1 MLKKINWFNVLGLF
15 YTIAVGIFLIVWSDY
30 NFEVARI
37 QSYLFDFGVDTIG
50 ALFCVALFYGCLRQK
65 GEGTLIFRLLIL
77 MVSTSFLI
85 NELMLFVSGLSE
97 LRILHLSLCVLSSF
111 LDLALIVDL
120 YYYYIKK
127 LLSIEGKIA
136 KITDIIVPILAS
148 LGTLIILIN
157 IIYPLTFA
165 VDEQGVFTYTSL
177 AWLTDIAPDIVFIIG
192 IVHIIICHAPWNQ
205 KIPALLFVVFP
216 GIGYYLV
223 GGEHGAAAQ
232 YGFVL
237 MYLIVMYCVIFND
250 NNKKMTATETELNMG
265 TEIQANTLPSVFPPF
280 PDRHEFDIY
289 ASMTPA
295 KEVGGDFY
303 DFFLIDNDHLA
314 LVIADVSGK
323 GVPAALFMM
332 SSKILI
338 NDHTLIGGKPS
349 EILERVNRA
358 VYANNKAHMF
368 VTVWLGILEI
378 STGKLI
384 TSNARHE
391 YPIINTNGKYE
402 VFKDKH
408 GLAIGAMPNSK
419 YVDTEIQLKSGDQVF
434 VYTDGVAEATNANK
448 QMFGTDRTLEA
459 LNAIEKGASQ
469 QKVLEGVKVAVDAF
483 VKDAP
488 QFDDLTMVGLT
499 YFGPKSNGNEEK
511 EEEEEVE
518 ELTVKANVDNLDEV
532 QAFID
537 GLLESIDC
545 PMKTQMTIDVAVEEI
560 FVNIAS
566 YAYGDKEGD
575 AIIQVSASED
585 PLAIKIKFIDYGK
598 PYDPLAKPDP
608 NTSLPLMERKKGG
621 LGIFMVKKSMDD
633 MTYEYKDGKNI
644 LTIVKNI

>member
-15 YTIAVGIFLIVWSDY
+15 YTIAVGIFLIVWSEI

-37 QSYLFDFGVDTIG
+37 QSYLFDFGVDTVG
-50 ALFCVALFYGCLRQK
+50 ALICVALFYGCLRQK
-65 GEGTLIFRLLIL
+65 GEGNLIFRLLIL

-85 NELMLFVSGLSE
+85 NELMLFASGLSE
-97 LRILHLSLCVLSSF
+97 SRILHLTLCVISSF
-111 LDLALIVDL
+111 LDLALIADL
-120 YYYYIKK
+120 YYYYIKR

-148 LGTLIILIN
+148 LGTLIILVN

-177 AWLTDIAPDIVFIIG
+177 AWLMDIVPDAIFIIG

-237 MYLIVMYCVIFND
+237 MSLIVMYCVIFND
-250 NNKKMTATETELNMG
+250 KNKKIMATEKELNMAS
-265 TEIQANTLPSVFPPF
+265 EIQLSMLPSVFPPF

-289 ASMTPA
+289 ASMNPA

-303 DFFLIDNDHLA
+303 DFFMIDDDHLA
-314 LVIADVSGK
+314 MVIADVSGK

-332 SSKILI
+332 STKILI
-338 NDHTLIGGKPS
+338 NDHALIGGKPS

-384 TSNARHE
+384 TSNAGHE
-391 YPIINTNGKYE
+391 FPIINVNGKYE
-402 VFKDKH
+402 LLKDKH
-408 GLAIGAMPNSK
+408 GLAIGAMPASK
-419 YVDTEIQLKSGDQVF
+419 YTDTEITLKSGDQIF
-434 VYTDGVAEATNANK
+434 VYTDGVAEATDFNK
-448 QMFGTDRTLEA
+448 QMFGVERTVEA
-459 LNAIEKGASQ
+459 LNSIPKDSSQ
-469 QKVLEGVKVAVDAF
+469 QLILEGVLKAVDGF

-488 QFDDLTMVGLT
+488 QFDDLTMLGLR
-499 YFGPKSNGNEEK
+499 YFGPHPKKEK
-511 EEEEEVE
+511 KVD
-518 ELTVKANVDNLDEV
+518 ELVIKADRNNLEEV

-537 GLLESIDC
+537 QKLKEVNCS
-545 PMKTQMTIDVAVEEI
+545 MKVQTTIDIAIEEI

-566 YAYGDKEGD
+566 YAYENNEGD
-575 AIIQVSASED
+575 ATIQVVMNED
-585 PLAIKIKFIDYGK
+585 PLSIEITFIDSGVE
-598 PYDPLAKPDP
+598 YDPLAKPDP
-608 NTSLPLMERKKGG
+608 NTSLKLMERQKGG

-633 MTYEYKDGKNI
+633 MTYEYKDGKNV
-644 LTIVKNI
+644 LTIVKNL

>member
-1 MLKKINWFNVLGLF
+1 MLKKINWFNILGLV
-15 YTIAVGIFLIVWSDY
+15 YTIAVGVFLIVWSDY
-30 NFEVARI
+30 NFELARL

-85 NELMLFVSGLSE
+85 NELMLFASGLSE
-97 LRILHLSLCVLSSF
+97 LRVLHLTLCIVSSF

-120 YYYYIKK
+120 YYYYVKK
-127 LLSIEGKIA
+127 LLSIEGKIV

-148 LGTLIILIN
+148 LGTIVILIN
-157 IIYPLTFA
+157 SFYPLTFA
-165 VDEQGVFTYTSL
+165 VDEQGVFSYTSFS
-177 AWLTDIAPDIVFIIG
+177 WLMDIAPDIVFFIG
-192 IVHIIICHAPWNQ
+192 VIHIIICHAPWNQ
-205 KIPALLFVVFP
+205 KIPALLFVIFP
-216 GIGYYLV
+216 GLGYYLV

-237 MYLIVMYCVIFND
+237 MSLIVMYCVIFND
-250 NNKKMTATETELNMG
+250 KNKLINATEKELNMAS
-265 TEIQANTLPSVFPPF
+265 EIQMDTLPSVTSKFQNIK
-280 PDRHEFDIY
+280 EFDIY
-289 ASMTPA
+289 ASMDPA

-303 DFFLIDNDHLA
+303 DVFMVDDDHLA

-338 NDHTLIGGKPS
+338 NDHALIGGKPS
-349 EILERVNRA
+349 EILERVNKA

-378 STGKLI
+378 STGKLV
-384 TSNARHE
+384 TSSAGHE
-391 YPIINTNGKYE
+391 FPIININGQYE
-402 VFKDKH
+402 LFKDKH

-419 YVDTEIQLKSGDQVF
+419 YVDSEIQLKSGDQVF
-434 VYTDGVAEATNANK
+434 VYTDGVAEATNFNK
-448 QMFGTDRTLEA
+448 QLFGTERTVEA
-459 LNAIEKGASQ
+459 LNNLPQGISQ
-469 QKVLEGVKVAVDAF
+469 KEVLEGVKKAVDEF

-488 QFDDLTMVGLT
+488 QFDDLTMIGLK
-499 YFGPKSNGNEEK
+499 YIGPNPIKEK
-511 EEEEEVE
+511 KVD
-518 ELTVKANVDNLDEV
+518 ELVIKADRNNLDEV

-537 GLLESIDC
+537 QKLEEVNCS
-545 PMKTQMTIDVAVEEI
+545 MKVQTTIDIAVEEI

-566 YAYGDKEGD
+566 YAYENNEGD
-575 AIIQVSASED
+575 ATIQVTMND
-585 PLAIKIKFIDYGK
+585 NPLSIEISFIDSGK
-598 PYDPLAKPDP
+598 EYNPLAKDDP
-608 NTSLPLMERKKGG
+608 NTSLSLMERKKGG
-621 LGIFMVKKSMDD
+621 LGIFMVKKSMDN

-644 LTIVKNI
+644 LKIVKNL

>member
-97 LRILHLSLCVLSSF
+97 LRILHLTLCVISSF

-148 LGTLIILIN
+148 LGALIILIN

-177 AWLTDIAPDIVFIIG
+177 AWLMDIAPDIVFIIG

-237 MYLIVMYCVIFND
+237 MSLIVMYCVIFND

-303 DFFLIDNDHLA
+303 DFFMIDDDHLA
-314 LVIADVSGK
+314 MVIADVSGK

-338 NDHTLIGGKPS
+338 NDHALIGGKPS

-358 VYANNKAHMF
+358 VYASNKAHMF

-378 STGKLI
+378 STGKLV
-384 TSNARHE
+384 TSSAGHE
-391 YPIINTNGKYE
+391 YPIINVNGKYE
-402 VFKDKH
+402 IFKDKH

-419 YVDTEIQLKSGDQVF
+419 YKDMEITLKSGDQIF

-448 QMFGTDRTLEA
+448 QLFGTDRTVEA
-459 LNAIEKGASQ
+459 LNNLPQDISQ
-469 QKVLEGVKVAVDAF
+469 QEVLEGVKKAVDGF

-488 QFDDLTMVGLT
+488 QFDDLTMLGIR
-499 YFGPKSNGNEEK
+499 YIGSNPIEASK
-511 EEEEEVE
+511 ETKNVE
-518 ELTVKANVDNLDEV
+518 ELIVKADVNNLEEV

-537 GLLESIDC
+537 QKLEEVDC
-545 PMKTQMTIDVAVEEI
+545 PMKTQTTIDIAVEEI
-560 FVNIAS
+560 FVNIAN
-566 YAYGDKEGD
+566 YAYGSSSGD
-575 AIIQVSASED
+575 AVIQVSMNED
-585 PLAIKIKFIDYGK
+585 PLSIEITFIDSGSEYN
-598 PYDPLAKPDP
+598 PLAKPDP
-608 NTSLPLMERKKGG
+608 NTSLSLMERQKGG

-644 LTIVKNI
+644 LKIVKNI

>member
-1 MLKKINWFNVLGLF
+1 MIKKINWFNILGLV
-15 YTIAVGIFLIVWSDY
+15 YTIAVGVFLIVWSDY

-97 LRILHLSLCVLSSF
+97 LRILHLTLCVLSSF

-120 YYYYIKK
+120 YYYYVKK

-165 VDEQGVFTYTSL
+165 VDEQGVFSYTSL
-177 AWLTDIAPDIVFIIG
+177 AWLMDIAPDIVFIIG

-205 KIPALLFVVFP
+205 KIPALLFVIFP

-237 MYLIVMYCVIFND
+237 MSLIVMYCVIFND
-250 NNKKMTATETELNMG
+250 NSKKMTATETELNMG

-303 DFFLIDNDHLA
+303 DFFMIDDDHLA

-323 GVPAALFMM
+323 GIPAALFMM

-338 NDHTLIGGKPS
+338 NDHALIGGKPS
-349 EILERVNRA
+349 EILERVNKA

-384 TSNARHE
+384 TSSAGHE
-391 YPIINTNGKYE
+391 YPIINIHGKYE
-402 VFKDKH
+402 LFKDRH

-419 YVDTEIQLKSGDQVF
+419 YVDTEIQLKSGDQIF
-434 VYTDGVAEATNANK
+434 VYTDGVAEATNFNK
-448 QMFGTDRTLEA
+448 QMFGTERTVKA
-459 LNAIEKGASQ
+459 LNSIPKGSSQ
-469 QKVLEGVKVAVDAF
+469 KDVLEVVRKAVDEF
-483 VKDAP
+483 VKEAP
-488 QFDDLTMVGLT
+488 QFDDLTMIGLR
-499 YFGPKSNGNEEK
+499 YIGPTSKDGSNDAKN
-511 EEEEEVE
+511 VE
-518 ELTVKANVDNLDEV
+518 ELVVKADRNNLDEV

-537 GLLESIDC
+537 EKLEAVDC
-545 PMKTQMTIDVAVEEI
+545 PIKTQTTIDIAVEEI

-566 YAYGDKEGD
+566 YAYENNDGD
-575 AIIQVSASED
+575 ATIQVSMNNN
-585 PLAIKIKFIDYGK
+585 PLSIEITFIDSGTEYN
-598 PYDPLAKPDP
+598 PLAKPDP
-608 NTSLPLMERKKGG
+608 NTSLKLMERKKGG

-644 LTIVKNI
+644 LKIVKNL

>member
-1 MLKKINWFNVLGLF
+1 MLKKINWFNILGLV
-15 YTIAVGIFLIVWSDY
+15 YTIAVGVFLIVWSDY
-30 NFEVARI
+30 NFEDARL

-85 NELMLFVSGLSE
+85 NELMLFASGLSE

-120 YYYYIKK
+120 YYYYVKK

-148 LGTLIILIN
+148 LGTIVILIN
-157 IIYPLTFA
+157 SFYPLTFA
-165 VDEQGVFTYTSL
+165 VDEQGVFSYTSFS
-177 AWLTDIAPDIVFIIG
+177 WLMDIAPDIVFFIG
-192 IVHIIICHAPWNQ
+192 VIHIIICHAPWDQ
-205 KIPALLFVVFP
+205 KIPALLFVIFP
-216 GIGYYLV
+216 GLGYYLV

-237 MYLIVMYCVIFND
+237 MSLIVMYCVIFND
-250 NNKKMTATETELNMG
+250 KNKLINATEKELNMAS
-265 TEIQANTLPSVFPPF
+265 EIQMDTLPSVTSKFQNIK
-280 PDRHEFDIY
+280 EFDIY
-289 ASMTPA
+289 ASMDPA

-303 DFFLIDNDHLA
+303 DVFMVDDDHLA

-349 EILERVNRA
+349 EILERVNKA

-378 STGKLI
+378 STGKL
-384 TSNARHE
+384 TSSSAGHE
-391 YPIINTNGKYE
+391 FPIISINGQYE
-402 VFKDKH
+402 LFKDKH

-419 YVDTEIQLKSGDQVF
+419 YVDSEIQLKSGDQVF
-434 VYTDGVAEATNANK
+434 VYTDGVAEATNFNK
-448 QMFGTDRTLEA
+448 QLFGTDRTVEA
-459 LNAIEKGASQ
+459 LNNLPKGISQ
-469 QKVLEGVKVAVDAF
+469 KEVLEGVKKAVDEF

-488 QFDDLTMVGLT
+488 QFDDLTMIGLK
-499 YFGPKSNGNEEK
+499 YIGPNPIKEK
-511 EEEEEVE
+511 KAD
-518 ELTVKANVDNLDEV
+518 ELVIKADRNNLDEV

-537 GLLESIDC
+537 QKLEEVNCS
-545 PMKTQMTIDVAVEEI
+545 MKVQTTIDIAVEEI

-566 YAYGDKEGD
+566 YAYENNDGD
-575 AIIQVSASED
+575 ATIQVTMND
-585 PLAIKIKFIDYGK
+585 NPLSIEISFIDSGK
-598 PYDPLAKPDP
+598 EYNPLAKDDP
-608 NTSLPLMERKKGG
+608 NTSLSLMERKKGG

-644 LTIVKNI
+644 LKIVKNL

>member
-1 MLKKINWFNVLGLF
+1 MLKKINWFNVLGLV
-15 YTIAVGIFLIVWSDY
+15 YTIAVAIFIIVWNEN
-30 NFEVARI
+30 NFAVARL
-37 QSYLFDFGVDTIG
+37 QPYLFDFGVDTIG
-50 ALFCVALFYGCLRQK
+50 ALICVALFYGCLRQK
-65 GEGTLIFRLLIL
+65 GGGTLIFRLLIL

-85 NELMLFVSGLSE
+85 NELLLFVSNLSE
-97 LRILHLSLCVLSSF
+97 SRILYLALCVLSSSI
-111 LDLALIVDL
+111 DLALIVDL

-127 LLSIEGKIA
+127 LLGIEGKIA

-148 LGTLIILIN
+148 LGTLLILIN

-177 AWLTDIAPDIVFIIG
+177 DWLMDIVPDTVFIIG
-192 IVHIIICHAPWNQ
+192 VVQIIICHAPWNQ
-205 KIPALLFVVFP
+205 KIPALLFVIFP
-216 GIGYYLV
+216 GIGYYLA

-237 MYLIVMYCVIFND
+237 MSLIVMYCVIFND
-250 NNKKMTATETELNMG
+250 NSKKMTVTETELNMG

-303 DFFLIDNDHLA
+303 DFFLVDDDHLA
-314 LVIADVSGK
+314 IVIADVSGK

-338 NDHTLIGGKPS
+338 NDHALIGGTPS

-378 STGKLI
+378 STGKLV
-384 TSNARHE
+384 TSSAGHE
-391 YPIINTNGKYE
+391 YPIINVNGKYE
-402 VFKDKH
+402 IFKDKH

-419 YVDTEIQLKSGDQVF
+419 YKDMEITLKSGDQIF

-448 QMFGTDRTLEA
+448 QLFGTDRTVEA
-459 LNAIEKGASQ
+459 LNNLPQGISQ
-469 QKVLEGVKVAVDAF
+469 QEVLEGVKKAVDGF
-483 VKDAP
+483 VKGAP
-488 QFDDLTMVGLT
+488 QFDDLTMVGLR
-499 YFGPKSNGNEEK
+499 YFGNDVKENSEENK
-511 EEEEEVE
+511 NDE
-518 ELTVKANVDNLDEV
+518 ELIVKADINNLDEV

-537 GLLESIDC
+537 EKLEAVNC
-545 PMKTQMTIDVAVEEI
+545 PLKTQTTIDVAVEEI

-566 YAYGDKEGD
+566 YAYDSSGGD
-575 AIIQVSASED
+575 AIIQVAMHED
-585 PLAIKIKFIDYGK
+585 PLAIEITFIDFGK
-598 PYDPLAKPDP
+598 EYNPLAKADP
-608 NTSLPLMERKKGG
+608 NTSLALMERQKGG

-633 MTYEYKDGKNI
+633 MTYEYKDGKNV
-644 LTIVKNI
+644 LRIVKNL